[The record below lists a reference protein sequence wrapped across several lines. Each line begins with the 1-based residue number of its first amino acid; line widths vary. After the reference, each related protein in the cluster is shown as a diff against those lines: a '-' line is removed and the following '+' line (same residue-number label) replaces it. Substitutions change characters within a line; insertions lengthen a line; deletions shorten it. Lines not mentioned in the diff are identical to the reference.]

1 MTEAAEKRSNFF
13 QVIITIILTVIGIL
27 LVFVWDSLDK
37 VLENQIEAGKE
48 MVRLKTTQDENVLK
62 VNYHINKDELNNMKT
77 WVDENYIRKSQK

>member
-62 VNYHINKDELNNMKT
+62 VNYHINKDEINNMKA